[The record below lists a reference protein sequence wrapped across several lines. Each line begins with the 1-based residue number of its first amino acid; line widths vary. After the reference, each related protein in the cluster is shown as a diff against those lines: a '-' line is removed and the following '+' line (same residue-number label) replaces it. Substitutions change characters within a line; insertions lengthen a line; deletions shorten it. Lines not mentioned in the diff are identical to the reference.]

1 MNEFNIID
9 QASPVSGM
17 RRTKDGYLA
26 GTVNCARTGIQSYR
40 RKEVGLKDDP
50 MGIINVYRPEDAVF
64 SEDSLKTY
72 VGKPVTLSHPKEAVT
87 ADNWK
92 QYAVG
97 QVGSKVVRNGEM
109 VQVDIAVMDGD
120 TIQQIEDGTR
130 QISMGYTTPVV
141 MRDGVAPDGTP
152 YQAVQ
157 TGPIRINHLA
167 VVDVARGGDQLRVG
181 DAAHA
186 QPWGATPISDHNM
199 KDRSVMKVIV
209 DGITIETTD
218 QGAEAINK
226 LQGKITALDALVGT
240 KDAELAKKDTE
251 LAQKDAA
258 LTAKDTEI
266 ADAKK
271 SIPTGPVLDALVA
284 ERATLVD
291 AAKAFDS
298 NLKLDGLSNAD
309 IKKAVVRA
317 SLGDANVDA
326 KLSGKAAAYVD
337 AFYDASFDHIAGEVQ
352 ATADTAASIAG
363 IKPRNM
369 SDAKKEEEESFNKSV
384 SRFDRTKKK

>member
-1 MNEFNIID
+1 MTEFNIID

-258 LTAKDTEI
+258 LTAKDAEI

-326 KLSGKAAAYVD
+326 KLANKAPAYVD

-369 SDAKKEEEESFNKSV
+369 SDAKKDEEESFNKSV